1 MKKKHAYL
9 RVVLVVAGS
18 VSLFLGILGI
28 ILPLL
33 PTTPFLLL
41 AVACYARSS
50 EKLYHWL
57 LNHRLLGT
65 HIRNYREGKGI
76 PFRAKVTAL
85 SLLWL
90 SIGYSAL
97 FLVPLLLVKLL
108 LLFIA
113 LGVTIHILSIKT
125 AKNDSLKKGNY
136 L

>member
-1 MKKKHAYL
+1 MQRYL
-9 RVVLVVAGS
+9 KVVLVAAGS

-50 EKLYHWL
+50 EKLYRWL
-57 LNHRLLGT
+57 LNHRLLGK
-65 HIRNYREGKGI
+65 HIKNYREGKGI
-76 PFRAKVTAL
+76 PLRAKVTAL
-85 SLLWL
+85 SMLWL

-97 FLVPLLLVKLL
+97 FLVPLFLVKLL

-113 LGVTIHILSIKT
+113 SGVTIHILSIKT
-125 AKNDSLKKGNY
+125 TAK
-136 L
+136 

>member
-1 MKKKHAYL
+1 MKKKRAYL

-18 VSLFLGILGI
+18 MSLFLGILGI

-76 PFRAKVTAL
+76 PLRAKVTAL

-97 FLVPLLLVKLL
+97 FLVPLLPVKLL
-108 LLFIA
+108 LLLIA
-113 LGVTIHILSIKT
+113 SGVTIHILSIKT
-125 AKNDSLKKGNY
+125 AAK
-136 L
+136 

>member
-1 MKKKHAYL
+1 MKKERTYL
-9 RVVLVVAGS
+9 RVVLVAAGS

-65 HIRNYREGKGI
+65 HIKNYREGKGI
-76 PFRAKVTAL
+76 PLRAKVTAL

-97 FLVPLLLVKLL
+97 FLVPLFLVKLL

-113 LGVTIHILSIKT
+113 SGVTIHILSVKTT
-125 AKNDSLKKGNY
+125 AK
-136 L
+136 